1 MNPTVYKILN
11 YFLSSGGWFACALGA
26 ANGYPWAGPLV
37 VGTAAGLH
45 ISQVET
51 KKREGLYLALVVVF
65 GFIVDSAKAATG
77 LITYQGGFVDW
88 LAPLWIVAMWV
99 LFAIQLNASL
109 RWLRGRIWLAAL
121 LGAWGGPASYFA
133 GERLGA
139 ITINQEPLTA
149 GAIMAVVWAL
159 AVPLLIWLSIR
170 VTGEDPT
177 GGKTAHLLVE

>member
-11 YFLSSGGWFACALGA
+11 YFLSSAGWFACALGA
-26 ANGYPWAGPLV
+26 AHGIPWAGPLV
-37 VGTAAGLH
+37 VAGAAGLH
-45 ISQVET
+45 LSQV
-51 KKREGLYLALVVVF
+51 RDRRAEGLYLGITVVF
-65 GFIVDSAKAATG
+65 GFIVDSVQAARG
-77 LITYQGGFVDW
+77 LITYRGSFVSW

-109 RWLRGRIWLAAL
+109 RWLRKRLWLAAI

-139 ITINQEPLTA
+139 ITINLDPLLA

-159 AVPLLIWLSIR
+159 SVPLLLWVSIR
-170 VTGEDPT
+170 VTGEDPS
-177 GGKTAHLLVE
+177 GN